1 MFISSVTSF
10 KYNSSSVM
18 EKNMEQPLWIVSCG
32 NIKDGLNFFTM
43 NWFNFLPW
51 DLHAFS
57 NSLTL
62 MSQTKS
68 FYIKQT
74 KAEVKFI

>member
-18 EKNMEQPLWIVSCG
+18 EKNMDLVDSLLWKHKRWI
-32 NIKDGLNFFTM
+32 NFFTI
-43 NWFNFLPW
+43 NWFNFLPC